1 MAIPSP
7 IASAG
12 DDSDNFAIEESTGQI
27 TTQGTYNFE
36 EKSSYSVTVI
46 VSDGEGGSASL
57 VVSITINDIEEPTAA
72 VPSNVVVEEGD
83 SKLTVRWDAV
93 PDEEGKPPV
102 SGYEVGYR
110 ERPDASD
117 SPSDE
122 WAGIQKVSSQ
132 LNSLII
138 TGLLNG
144 QAYLVSVRTLVDGG
158 MSAWSSPVLGIPV
171 IPAAGPIFTGG
182 GGTSPPPSP
191 PPSPPRPSPPRPSP
205 PPTTPQV
212 TISAGT
218 TPVTEGTSA
227 TFTITASS
235 APTSALTVNVN
246 VSETG
251 NVISGTP
258 SSTVTIDAGET
269 TATLTV
275 STDNDDADESNSVLT
290 AEVETGTGTGYTVGS
305 TSSASVTVE
314 DNDNPPPSQTSPD
327 LTFIAVV
334 VGSGSSEEGI
344 FVRFAIIIGNVGD
357 GASAASMLRYF
368 RSTDATITTSDT
380 EVTTDA
386 VPELA
391 ASESSNHTRD
401 VDPPSS
407 PGTYYYGACVDA
419 VTNESVTTNNCSRG
433 ARVVVP
439 GPVARVEVT
448 PREVTLAALGNTA
461 TLTARVLDAQGNEIS
476 GEAVSWSSVSPEVAT
491 VDAAG
496 VVTAVVNGRATVTA
510 SASGVSGEATVD
522 VDQQVVSVAI
532 DPGEVELTSV
542 DETAPLTLRAFD
554 ANGHEAPGGG
564 DITGIFAWRSADLN
578 VATVSSVGGLTAQ
591 VRAIGAGTTTVTVTL
606 DDGRLSATATVTVL
620 KSSLQGE
627 GNPEDETP
635 QVTISAGT
643 TPVTEGTAA
652 TFTISASPAPTS
664 ALTVNVDVSEDG
676 DVISGTA
683 LTTVTIDANKTSATL
698 TVATDDDSAD
708 EAASVITAEVE
719 SGTGYT
725 VGSSSSATVTVN
737 DNDETP
743 QVNPEVTI
751 SAGTTPVTEGTDVT
765 FTITASSAPT
775 SALTVN
781 VDVDV
786 TYADHLTSG
795 TPPSTVTINANAT
808 TATLMVATEDDD
820 VIEINGQVI
829 AEVQT
834 GTGYTVGSS
843 SSARVVIENNDH
855 PTPVASVEID
865 PSSVEFTEVGAG
877 KILTARILDEN
888 GNETRPRSWGWS
900 SADQEVATVDGLV
913 GTGMSGWVTAIG
925 AGTTTITLSVSGGG
939 ETATGT
945 ATVTVTVTG
954 PRVEISPRSLTF
966 EALGETQTVTVKV
979 LDANGDEDTEAS
991 FGWIS
996 IFSPCCGFSP
1006 ENPPGS
1012 NHSERVDGGL
1022 EITAGVTGS
1031 GSVTISSGDA
1041 SPAILLVTVYQ
1052 KPASLTLSPNSVD
1065 LTVGGTTT
1073 LSAAIADANGYDMGR
1088 VDVGDGGKVV
1098 YWETSDSAVA
1108 TVDGVTK
1115 SEDGNTGGTAT
1126 VTAVAAGTATIT
1138 GRHSVDITGT
1148 ATITVTDNN

>member
-1 MAIPSP
+1 MNVDVSEDGDVISGT
-7 IASAG
+7 AS
-12 DDSDNFAIEESTGQI
+12 S
-27 TTQGTYNFE
+27 
-36 EKSSYSVTVI
+36 SVTINANETNATLTVATDDDDADESNSVVTAEVESGTGYTVGSTSSASVI
-46 VSDGEGGSASL
+46 VED
-57 VVSITINDIEEPTAA
+57 NDE
-72 VPSNVVVEEGD
+72 
-83 SKLTVRWDAV
+83 
-93 PDEEGKPPV
+93 
-102 SGYEVGYR
+102 
-110 ERPDASD
+110 
-117 SPSDE
+117 
-122 WAGIQKVSSQ
+122 
-132 LNSLII
+132 
-138 TGLLNG
+138 
-144 QAYLVSVRTLVDGG
+144 
-158 MSAWSSPVLGIPV
+158 
-171 IPAAGPIFTGG
+171 
-182 GGTSPPPSP
+182 
-191 PPSPPRPSPPRPSP
+191 
-205 PPTTPQV
+205 TPQV

-218 TPVTEGTSA
+218 TPVTEGAAA
-227 TFTITASS
+227 TFTISASP
-235 APTSALTVNVN
+235 APTSALTVTVK
-246 VSETG
+246 VSETED
-251 NVISGTP
+251 VLSGTP
-258 SSTVTIDAGET
+258 ASSVTINANAATATLTVATDDDDADESNSVVTAQLQAGTGYTVGATSSASVIVEDNDDPSTTIPPSTPQVTISSSTTPVTEGTAATFTISASPAPTSALTVTVKVSETEDVLSGTPASSVTINANAA

-275 STDNDDADESNSVLT
+275 STDNDQADESNSVVT
-290 AEVETGTGTGYTVGS
+290 AQLQAGTGYTVGA

-314 DNDNPPPSQTSPD
+314 DND
-327 LTFIAVV
+327 
-334 VGSGSSEEGI
+334 
-344 FVRFAIIIGNVGD
+344 
-357 GASAASMLRYF
+357 
-368 RSTDATITTSDT
+368 
-380 EVTTDA
+380 
-386 VPELA
+386 
-391 ASESSNHTRD
+391 
-401 VDPPSS
+401 DPP
-407 PGTYYYGACVDA
+407 
-419 VTNESVTTNNCSRG
+419 
-433 ARVVVP
+433 
-439 GPVARVEVT
+439 PVARVEVT

-510 SASGVSGEATVD
+510 SASGVSGEATVT
-522 VDQQVVSVAI
+522 VWQRAVSVAI

-542 DETAPLTLRAFD
+542 DETAELTLRAFD

-564 DITGIFAWRSADLN
+564 DITGIFAWRSGNLN
-578 VATVSSVGGLTAQ
+578 VATVSSVGGLTAE

-606 DDGRLSATATVTVL
+606 DDGRLSAMATVTVVL
-620 KSSLQGE
+620 PKVLQGE
-627 GNPEDETP
+627 DNPVDETP

-652 TFTISASPAPTS
+652 TFTITASSAPTS

-683 LTTVTIDANKTSATL
+683 PTTVTIDANKTSATL

-751 SAGTTPVTEGTDVT
+751 SAGTSPVTEGTAAT

-808 TATLMVATEDDD
+808 TATLTVATEDDD

-865 PSSVEFTEVGAG
+865 PSSVEFTEVGAT
-877 KILTARILDEN
+877 KTLTARILDSE
-888 GNETRPRSWGWS
+888 GNETRATSWGWS
-900 SADQEVATVDGLV
+900 SADEEVATVNDLI
-913 GTGMSGWVTAIG
+913 GTEVRGWVKAIG
-925 AGTTTITLSVSGGG
+925 AGTTTITLSASGRGG
-939 ETATGT
+939 TASGT
-945 ATVTVTVTG
+945 ATVTVTVSG
-954 PRVEISPRSLTF
+954 RRVEISPGSLIF

-979 LDANGDEDTEAS
+979 LDENGDEDTGAS
-991 FGWIS
+991 WNFIGA
-996 IFSPCCGFSP
+996 FSTG
-1006 ENPPGS
+1006 GIGM
-1012 NHSERVDGGL
+1012 ERVDGGL
-1022 EITAGVTGS
+1022 EITANGTGIGNGQINS
-1031 GSVTISSGDA
+1031 EGAQS
-1041 SPAILLVTVYQ
+1041 AILIVKVYQ
-1052 KPASLTLSPNSVD
+1052 KSASLELSPSSVD

-1073 LSAAIADANGYDMGR
+1073 LSATIKDANGHEIG
-1088 VDVGDGGKVV
+1088 VDQGDGEGGRVV

-1108 TVDGVTK
+1108 TADGVTK

-1138 GRHSVDITGT
+1138 GRHSGDIVGT
-1148 ATITVTDNN
+1148 ATVTVTSN